1 MAEALPPKTQ
11 PEVDR
16 IVERMKA
23 FLDNPCPDGPKRLSM
38 SREDVRWV
46 VAEIEGGREAFG
58 TLVQTNAGMRTRAAT
73 MQSTIDTLMSMR
85 PTENPSSTT
94 AR

>member
-1 MAEALPPKTQ
+1 MAEALTPKTQ

-73 MQSTIDTLMSMR
+73 MQSTIDTLISMR
-85 PTENPSSTT
+85 PTENHSSTG
-94 AR
+94 R

>member
-1 MAEALPPKTQ
+1 MAEALTPKTQ

-85 PTENPSSTT
+85 PTENPFST

>member
-1 MAEALPPKTQ
+1 MAEALTPKTQ

-38 SREDVRWV
+38 SREDQRWV

-58 TLVQTNAGMRTRAAT
+58 TLSRRMPACGRAQRPCNRRSTR
-73 MQSTIDTLMSMR
+73 
-85 PTENPSSTT
+85 
-94 AR
+94 

>member
-1 MAEALPPKTQ
+1 MAEALTPKTQ

-23 FLDNPCPDGPKRLSM
+23 FLDNPGPDGPKRLSM

-85 PTENPSSTT
+85 PTENPSST

>member
-58 TLVQTNAGMRTRAAT
+58 TLVQTNASMRSRAAT

-85 PTENPSSTT
+85 STETNSST

>member
-1 MAEALPPKTQ
+1 MAEALSQKTN
-11 PEVDR
+11 PEMDR

-23 FLDNPCPDGPKRLSM
+23 FLDNTGPSGPKRLSL
-38 SREDVRWV
+38 SREDVQWV

-58 TLVQTNAGMRTRAAT
+58 TLVQTNASMRSRAAT

-85 PTENPSSTT
+85 PTETNSST

>member
-1 MAEALPPKTQ
+1 MAEALTPKTQ

-46 VAEIEGGREAFG
+46 IAEIEGGREAFG

-85 PTENPSSTT
+85 PTENPSST

>member
-1 MAEALPPKTQ
+1 MAEALPTKTI

-16 IVERMKA
+16 VVERMKV
-23 FLDNPCPDGPKRLSM
+23 FLDNTGPDGPKRFSM
-38 SREDVRWV
+38 SREDVQWV

-58 TLVQTNAGMRTRAAT
+58 TLVDTNACMRSRAAT
-73 MQSTIDTLMSMR
+73 MQMTIDTLMSMR
-85 PTENPSSTT
+85 PTENHSST

>member
-1 MAEALPPKTQ
+1 MAEALSQKTN

-23 FLDNPCPDGPKRLSM
+23 FLDYTGLSGPKRLSL
-38 SREDVRWV
+38 SREDVQWV

-58 TLVQTNAGMRTRAAT
+58 TLVQTNASMRSRAAT

-85 PTENPSSTT
+85 PAETNSST

>member
-58 TLVQTNAGMRTRAAT
+58 TLVHTNAGMRTRAAT

-94 AR
+94 A

>member
-1 MAEALPPKTQ
+1 MAEALTQKTN

-58 TLVQTNAGMRTRAAT
+58 TLVQTNSGMRTRAAT

-85 PTENPSSTT
+85 STENPSSTG
-94 AR
+94 R

>member
-85 PTENPSSTT
+85 PTENPSST

>member
-1 MAEALPPKTQ
+1 MAEALTPKTQ

-85 PTENPSSTT
+85 PTENPSST